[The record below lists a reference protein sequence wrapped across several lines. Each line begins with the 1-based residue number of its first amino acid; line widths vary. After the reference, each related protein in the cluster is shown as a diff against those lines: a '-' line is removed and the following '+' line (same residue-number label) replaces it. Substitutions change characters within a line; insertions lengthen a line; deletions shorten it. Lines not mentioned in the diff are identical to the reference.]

1 MTTGK
6 DIFKP
11 LKTMQE
17 LMAEDQTEYDISEAL
32 RNLKRILA
40 APEEHKKVSK
50 QEIEEII
57 MVAEELRVRCQ

>member
-1 MTTGK
+1 
-6 DIFKP
+6 
-11 LKTMQE
+11 MQE